1 MSKGYMGKVLW
12 INLSDESFEEQ
23 ELQEEIYREH
33 LGGYGLAVKLFY
45 EKMEPKTEP
54 LSPEALLGFFPGL
67 LTGSSASLTG
77 RFMVA
82 GKSPLTG
89 TWGDANCGGYF
100 GPEIKKCGY
109 DGIILQGQATSPK
122 YISIIEGKISIE
134 DASDLWGL
142 DGVQAEEKLIE
153 KYPNSKIASIGQA
166 GEKLSLISG
175 IITDKGRIA
184 ARSGLGALMGSK
196 KVKSIVL
203 KGNQKIEVADNDLIL
218 ENAKEYNK
226 KVQQAEAGA
235 IYLWKSL
242 GTPWQNDV
250 NTKLGDTPIK
260 NWGGNS
266 DDHFPLDKVEPITGP
281 EINKYK
287 EKEYGCFACP
297 VRCGG
302 IVRVPE
308 ASIEESHLPEYET
321 CGAFGHML
329 LNNDLMSIF
338 KLNDLCNRAGMDT
351 ISAGGTIAFAVECF
365 ENGII
370 GLEDTEGLMLKWGNA
385 EAYIE
390 LLNKMVKREGI
401 GDILADGTK
410 KASER
415 IGKGS
420 ERFAIHSLGQ
430 ELAMHSPKYY
440 DSMGTTYAF
449 DPTPGRHTAAGL
461 DMFLSGPLSK
471 SNGYIE
477 GFSLPKRYKRKP
489 EPRAEAFKMVIGLA
503 QSLSCLGVCQFTLYF
518 QKYPLLEFIKGVTG
532 WDVPVDEL
540 IQIGLRIQVLR
551 QAFTLRE
558 GIDIADNEIPKR
570 AVGINYKD
578 EYERLCQ
585 KLGWNPDN
593 GYPLQETLKDLNLEY
608 IIEDLY

>member
-1 MSKGYMGKVLW
+1 MSGYMGKILW
-12 INLSDESFEEQ
+12 VDLSNETIKEQ
-23 ELQEEIYREH
+23 ELPEKTYREYY
-33 LGGYGLAVKLFY
+33 GGYGLAAKLLY
-45 EKMEPKTEP
+45 ENMKPKLDP

-109 DGIILQGQATSPK
+109 DGIILRGKASSPK
-122 YISIIEGKISIE
+122 YIALIDGETKIV
-134 DASDLWGL
+134 DASELWGL
-142 DGVQAEEKLIE
+142 DGVEAEEKLLE
-153 KYPNSKIASIGQA
+153 KHPKSKIASIGQA
-166 GEKLSLISG
+166 GENLSLISG

-184 ARSGLGALMGSK
+184 ARSGLGAVMGSK
-196 KVKSIVL
+196 KVKAIVL
-203 KGNQKIEVADNDLIL
+203 KGDKKIQVAHNDLIL

-226 KVQQAEAGA
+226 GVQEAEAGA
-235 IYLWKSL
+235 IFLWKSL

-266 DDHFPLDKVEPITGP
+266 ADHFPLEYVEPITGP

-302 IVRVPE
+302 IVKVPE
-308 ASIEESHLPEYET
+308 ADIEESHLPEYET

-329 LNNDLMSIF
+329 LNNDLISIF

-370 GLEDTEGLMLKWGNA
+370 GLNDTEGLMLKWGNSD
-385 EAYIE
+385 AYIE
-390 LLNKMVKREGI
+390 LLKKMITREGI
-401 GDILADGTK
+401 GDILADGSK

-415 IGKGS
+415 IGKDS
-420 ERFAIHSLGQ
+420 IKYAIHSLGQ

-461 DMFLSGPLSK
+461 DMFLSGPLSR

-477 GFSLPKRYKRKP
+477 GFELPRKYKRKP
-489 EPRAEAFKMVIGLA
+489 KPRAEAFKMIVGLA
-503 QSLSCLGVCQFTLYF
+503 QSISCLGVCQFTLYF

-532 WDVPVDEL
+532 WDITVEEL
-540 IQIGLRIQVLR
+540 IKTGLRIQNLR
-551 QAFTLRE
+551 EAFTLRE
-558 GIDIADNEIPKR
+558 GVEIADNEIPKR
-570 AVGINYKD
+570 AVGINYKN

-585 KLGWNPDN
+585 ELGWNPEN
-593 GYPLQETLKDLNLEY
+593 GYPLKETLQDLNLDFV
-608 IIEDLY
+608 IDTLY

>member
-1 MSKGYMGKVLW
+1 MTGFMGKILW
-12 INLSDESFEEQ
+12 IDLTNESFEEQ
-23 ELQEEIYREH
+23 ELSEEVYREY
-33 LGGYGLAVKLFY
+33 LGGYGLAAKLIY
-45 EKMEPKTEP
+45 ENMKPKVDP
-54 LSPEALLGFFPGL
+54 LGPEALLGFFPGI
-67 LTGSSASLTG
+67 LTGSAASLTG

-109 DGIILQGQATSPK
+109 DGIILKGIASTPK
-122 YISIIEGKISIE
+122 YIAIMDGEKKIL
-134 DASDLWGL
+134 DASEVWGL
-142 DGVQAEEKLIE
+142 DGVEAEEKLLG
-153 KYPNSKIASIGQA
+153 KHPKSQIASVGQA
-166 GEKLSLISG
+166 GENKSLISG

-184 ARSGLGALMGSK
+184 ARSGLGAVMGSK
-196 KVKSIVL
+196 NLKAIVL
-203 KGNQKIEVADNDLIL
+203 KGDKKVEVADNSLIL
-218 ENAKEYNK
+218 EHAKEYNK
-226 KVQQAEAGA
+226 TVKESEAGA

-250 NTKLGDTPIK
+250 NTKLGDTPIR

-266 DDHFPLDKVEPITGP
+266 DDHFTLDQVEAITGP

-302 IVRVPE
+302 IVKVPE
-308 ASIEESHLPEYET
+308 VDIEESHLPEYET

-338 KLNDLCNRAGMDT
+338 KLNDLCNRAGMDS

-370 GLEDTEGLMLKWGNA
+370 GLEDTNGLMLKWGNA
-385 EAYIE
+385 DAYIE
-390 LLNKMVKREGI
+390 LLKKMINREGI
-401 GDILADGTK
+401 GDILADGSK
-410 KASER
+410 KAAER
-415 IGKGS
+415 IGNGS
-420 ERFAIHSLGQ
+420 EKYAIHSMGQ

-461 DMFLSGPLSK
+461 DMFLSGPLSR

-477 GFSLPKRYKRKP
+477 GFAFPKRYKRKP
-489 EPRAEAFKMVIGLA
+489 EPRAEAFKMVVGLA

-532 WDVPVDEL
+532 WDVDVGEL
-540 IQIGLRIQVLR
+540 IKTGLRIQALR

-558 GIDIADNEIPKR
+558 GVKIAENEIPKR
-570 AVGINYKD
+570 AVGINYKQ
-578 EYERLCQ
+578 EYERLSN
-585 KLGWNPDN
+585 KLGWNPEN
-593 GYPLQETLKDLNLEY
+593 GYPLQETLKDLNLDY
-608 IIEDLY
+608 LIKDLY

>member
-1 MSKGYMGKVLW
+1 MTGYMGKILW
-12 INLSDESFEEQ
+12 VDLSNETFEEQ
-23 ELQEEIYREH
+23 EIQEKIYREYY
-33 LGGYGLAVKLFY
+33 GGYGLAAKLLY
-45 EKMEPKTEP
+45 ENMKPKLDS

-109 DGIILQGQATSPK
+109 DGIILKGKASSPK
-122 YISIIEGKISIE
+122 YIALIDGEAKIV
-134 DASDLWGL
+134 DASQLWGL
-142 DGVQAEEKLIE
+142 DGVEVEEKLLE
-153 KYPNSKIASIGQA
+153 KHPKSKIASIGQA
-166 GEKLSLISG
+166 GENVSLISG

-184 ARSGLGALMGSK
+184 ARSGLGAIMGSK
-196 KVKSIVL
+196 KVKAIVL
-203 KGNQKIEVADNDLIL
+203 KGDKKIQVADNNLIL
-218 ENAKEYNK
+218 ENAKDYNK
-226 KVQQAEAGA
+226 GVQEAEAGA
-235 IYLWKSL
+235 IFLWKSL

-266 DDHFPLDKVEPITGP
+266 DDHFPLENVEPITGP

-302 IVRVPE
+302 IVKVPE
-308 ASIEESHLPEYET
+308 AGIEESHLPEYET

-370 GLEDTEGLMLKWGNA
+370 GLDDTEGLMLKWGNSD
-385 EAYIE
+385 AYVE
-390 LLNKMVKREGI
+390 LLKKMINRQGI
-401 GDILADGTK
+401 GDILADGSK
-410 KASER
+410 KASEQ

-420 ERFAIHSLGQ
+420 EKYAIHSLGQ

-461 DMFLSGPLSK
+461 DMFLSGPLSR

-477 GFSLPKRYKRKP
+477 GFQLPRKYKRKP
-489 EPRAEAFKMVIGLA
+489 KPRAEAFKMVVGLA

-532 WDVPVDEL
+532 WDIGVNEL
-540 IQIGLRIQVLR
+540 IKTGLRIQNLR
-551 QAFTLRE
+551 EAFTLRE
-558 GIDIADNEIPKR
+558 GVEIADNEIPKR
-570 AVGINYKD
+570 AVGINYKN

-585 KLGWNPDN
+585 ELGWNPEN
-593 GYPLQETLKDLNLEY
+593 GYPLKETLQDLNLDFV
-608 IIEDLY
+608 IDTLY

>member
-1 MSKGYMGKVLW
+1 MMGKILW
-12 INLSDESFEEQ
+12 INLSNDTFEEQ
-23 ELQEEIYREH
+23 ELPENLYREYF
-33 LGGYGLAVKLFY
+33 GGYGLSAKIFY
-45 EKMEPKTEP
+45 EKMKPKTDP

-67 LTGSSASLTG
+67 LTGSAASLTG
-77 RFMVA
+77 RFMVT

-109 DGIILQGQATSPK
+109 DGIILQGQASTPK
-122 YISIIEGKISIE
+122 YITIIDGKMTIE
-134 DASDLWGL
+134 DASEVWGL
-142 DGVQAEEKLIE
+142 DAVEAEEKLLE
-153 KYPNSKIASIGQA
+153 KYPQSRIASIGQA
-166 GEKLSLISG
+166 GENISLISG

-184 ARSGLGALMGSK
+184 ARSGLGAVMGSK
-196 KVKSIVL
+196 KVKAIVL
-203 KGNQKIEVADNDLIL
+203 KGNQKMDVADNSLIL
-218 ENAKEYNK
+218 EHAKEYNK
-226 KVQQAEAGA
+226 SVKEAGA
-235 IYLWKSL
+235 GAIFLWKTL

-266 DDHFPLDKVEPITGP
+266 DDHFPLEDVEPITGP

-287 EKEYGCFACP
+287 ESEYGCFACP

-302 IVRVPE
+302 IVKVPE
-308 ASIEESHLPEYET
+308 ADIKESHLPEYET

-370 GLEDTEGLMLKWGNA
+370 GLEETEGLMLKWGNA
-385 EAYIE
+385 DAYIE
-390 LLNKMVKREGI
+390 LLKNMINREGI
-401 GDILADGTK
+401 GDILADGSR

-420 ERFAIHSLGQ
+420 EKYAIHSLGQ

-477 GFSLPKRYKRKP
+477 GFALPKRYKRKP
-489 EPRAEAFKMVIGLA
+489 EPRAEAFKMVVGLA
-503 QSLSCLGVCQFTLYF
+503 QSLSSLGVCQFTLYF
-518 QKYPLLEFIKGVTG
+518 QKYPLMEFIKGVTG
-532 WDVPVDEL
+532 WDISVDEL
-540 IQIGLRIQVLR
+540 IKTGLRIQALR

-558 GIDIADNEIPKR
+558 EIDLVDNEIPKR
-570 AVGINYKD
+570 AVGINYKQ
-578 EYERLCQ
+578 EYERLCK
-585 KLGWNPDN
+585 KLSWNPSN
-593 GYPLQETLKDLNLEY
+593 GYPLKDTLKNLNLDFV
-608 IIEDLY
+608 IKDLY

>member
-1 MSKGYMGKVLW
+1 MMGKILW
-12 INLSDESFEEQ
+12 IDLSNDTFEEQ
-23 ELQEEIYREH
+23 ELPENIYREY

-45 EKMEPKTEP
+45 EKMKPKTDP
-54 LSPEALLGFFPGL
+54 LGPEALLGFFPGL
-67 LTGSSASLTG
+67 LTGSAASLTG
-77 RFMVA
+77 RFMVT

-109 DGIILQGQATSPK
+109 DGIILQAQASTPK
-122 YISIIEGKISIE
+122 YIVISDGNMTIE
-134 DASDLWGL
+134 DASELWGL
-142 DGVQAEEKLIE
+142 DGVEAEEKLLE
-153 KYPNSKIASIGQA
+153 KYPQSRIASIGQA
-166 GEKLSLISG
+166 GENLSLISG

-184 ARSGLGALMGSK
+184 ARSGLGAVMGSK
-196 KVKSIVL
+196 KVKAIVL
-203 KGNQKIEVADNDLIL
+203 KGNQKIEFADNGLIL
-218 ENAKEYNK
+218 EHAKEYNK
-226 KVQQAEAGA
+226 GVKEAGA
-235 IYLWKSL
+235 GAIFLWKNL

-266 DDHFPLDKVEPITGP
+266 NDHFPLEDVEPITGP

-287 EKEYGCFACP
+287 ENEYGCFACP

-302 IVRVPE
+302 IVKVPE
-308 ASIEESHLPEYET
+308 ADIEESHLPEYET

-329 LNNDLMSIF
+329 LNNDLISIF

-370 GLEDTEGLMLKWGNA
+370 GLEETEGLMLKWGNGD
-385 EAYIE
+385 AYIE
-390 LLNKMVKREGI
+390 LLKNMIHREGI
-401 GDILADGTK
+401 GDILADGSK
-410 KASER
+410 IASQR

-420 ERFAIHSLGQ
+420 EKYAIHSLGQ

-471 SNGYIE
+471 SNGYID

-489 EPRAEAFKMVIGLA
+489 EPRAEAFKMVVGLA
-503 QSLSCLGVCQFTLYF
+503 QSLSSLGVCQFTLYF
-518 QKYPLLEFIKGVTG
+518 QKYPLMEFIKGVTG
-532 WDVPVDEL
+532 WDLSVEGL
-540 IQIGLRIQVLR
+540 IKTGLRIQALR

-558 GIDIADNEIPKR
+558 EIDLVDNEIPKR
-570 AVGINYKD
+570 AVGINYKQ
-578 EYERLCQ
+578 EYELLCQ
-585 KLGWNPDN
+585 KLGWNPKN
-593 GYPLQETLKDLNLEY
+593 GYPLKETLKDLNLDFV
-608 IIEDLY
+608 INDLY